1 MKIKKLV
8 DRTLVL
14 YLVIGILNFI
24 VCTAL
29 MFFLFNVCG
38 FSEHIAPLVNYGL
51 GSLIWYLACRYV
63 LFPTHPTTLRQLVRF
78 VVEILVC
85 YLLAYYI
92 VAPLL
97 SGAFLRMA
105 GVREFFS
112 FGGNSQEMISGNCEM
127 TIGAFTYALLNY
139 FGQRYFV
146 FSDRFDHLRKSRE
159 RKE

>member
-1 MKIKKLV
+1 MRIKKLI
-8 DRTLVL
+8 DRTLAV

-63 LFPTHPTTLRQLVRF
+63 LFPTHPTTLRQLFRF
-78 VVEILVC
+78 VVEVVVC
-85 YLLAYYI
+85 YLLSYY
-92 VAPLL
+92 VAAPLL
-97 SGAFLRMA
+97 SGAFLRTPK
-105 GVREFFS
+105 VREFFS

-127 TIGAFTYALLNY
+127 TIGAVIYALLNY

-146 FSDRFDHLRKSRE
+146 FSDRFDHIRKSSGQ
-159 RKE
+159 KE

>member
-14 YLVIGILNFI
+14 YLIIGVLNFL

-63 LFPTHPTTLRQLVRF
+63 LFPTQRTTLRQLVRF
-78 VVEILVC
+78 ALDVLVC
-85 YLLAYYI
+85 YLLSYYI
-92 VAPLL
+92 IAPLL
-97 SGAFLRMA
+97 SNVLLRSQ
-105 GVREFFS
+105 GVRAFFS
-112 FGGNSQEMISGNCEM
+112 FGGDTADMISGNCQM
-127 TIGAFTYALLNY
+127 TVGAFSYALLNY

-146 FSDRFDHLRKSRE
+146 FNDRFDHARKNAE
-159 RKE
+159 P